1 MKFNLGR
8 AIGGFAK
15 RGMQYND
22 EQRQLTNDAIVK
34 AVGVAA
40 ADTMEQHKARRAA
53 KAKYVSGATKLKGM
67 GLSDAMIEQ
76 AYASEGDSA
85 YEKLAASLQ
94 AEKTAW
100 ATQQQQDGK
109 TDAVWDKNMTQAW
122 LSKQFTGVKGVQG
135 RSIADQSQAF
145 VDYSMPMQSADVGAL
160 SQGIAASSGEITFE
174 SPEAKQ
180 ARIQKQMSG
189 MLGAETGGANV
200 SSAPATFGIEGAT
213 YTPQAS
219 QADIMQQRLNQASVS
234 SAESGATIKEAE
246 AGVIDD
252 MLGQDLKG
260 KKLANQLATQ
270 KFDQLTKTNP
280 ITIQLLEAQVG
291 KEEAQATIAKANAG
305 NADAMAAL
313 DFVIKQAAAQ
323 GADLKNRVLVQQLE
337 QDKEKFQYTIDLLGL
352 QIEGQDLSNKMKTV
366 DASNYEELANL
377 NMTLKELEVEGA
389 NLRNIGQLQN
399 NELHD
404 LNMEKLEKSI
414 ELIDASILEK
424 QSPTTFQAH
433 ILQTQTAIDNLDPA
447 DPEYDAKLAKLH
459 ASQDRT
465 QAQYEMFKRASSGS
479 SDPKFP
485 SLVNAY
491 GKSLEAKLSKAG
503 LGKNLFFPEG
513 GGTPQWSGG
522 EEGRAKFNEIVARHQ
537 AQYYQAIGSYGD
549 GPEALEALG
558 IKAPDPAPLKDKEIF
573 DEFDNLVDVRQV
585 IDDTNLLPN
594 QIYLVPGQGVGIAL
608 PNPNYNPNDPNNR
621 AKFIID
627 DL

>member
-100 ATQQQQDGK
+100 STQQQKDGK
-109 TDAVWDKNMTQAW
+109 DAVWDKNMTQAW
-122 LSKQFTGVKGVQG
+122 LEKQFTGLKDVQG

-234 SAESGATIKEAE
+234 SAESGATIAEAE
-246 AGVIDD
+246 AGSAEQMVA
-252 MLGQDLKG
+252 GKLKQLKIG
-260 KKLANQLATQ
+260 NELSAENLKQIKLENPLKLSILTSQ
-270 KFDQLTKTNP
+270 KGS
-280 ITIQLLEAQVG
+280 A
-291 KEEAQATIAKANAG
+291 AAKAIIDKAKSG
-305 NADAMAAL
+305 NAE
-313 DFVIKQAAAQ
+313 AAAQ
-323 GADLKNRVLVQQLE
+323 LEFAILELQVEAQDLANRTGIQKLA
-337 QDKEKFQYTIDLLGL
+337 QDKEKFGLTMDLLGL
-352 QIEGQDLSNKMKTV
+352 QIEGQDLTNQMKTV
-366 DASNYEELANL
+366 DASNYEENANL
-377 NMTLKELEVEGA
+377 VLTLKQLEVEGA
-389 NLRNIGQLQN
+389 NLRNIAQVN
-399 NELHD
+399 ANSLHD
-404 LNMEKLEKSI
+404 LNLEKLEKSI

-465 QAQYEMFKRASSGS
+465 QAQYQMFKRASSGS
-479 SDPKFP
+479 TDPKFP

-558 IKAPDPAPLKDKEIF
+558 IEAPDPVPTKDVESVLNEAGDTEVVTTI
-573 DEFDNLVDVRQV
+573 DVTQLEQNKV
-585 IDDTNLLPN
+585 
-594 QIYLVPGQGVGIAL
+594 YLVPNQGAMIAVQVGGKL
-608 PNPNYNPNDPNNR
+608 R
-621 AKFIID
+621 LEK
-627 DL
+627 L

>member
-85 YEKLAASLQ
+85 YEKLTASLQ

-100 ATQQQQDGK
+100 STQQQKDGK
-109 TDAVWDKNMTQAW
+109 DAVWDKNMTQAW
-122 LSKQFTGVKGVQG
+122 LEKQFTGLKDVQG

-234 SAESGATIKEAE
+234 SAESGATIAE
-246 AGVIDD
+246 
-252 MLGQDLKG
+252 
-260 KKLANQLATQ
+260 
-270 KFDQLTKTNP
+270 
-280 ITIQLLEAQVG
+280 
-291 KEEAQATIAKANAG
+291 
-305 NADAMAAL
+305 
-313 DFVIKQAAAQ
+313 
-323 GADLKNRVLVQQLE
+323 
-337 QDKEKFQYTIDLLGL
+337 
-352 QIEGQDLSNKMKTV
+352 LS
-366 DASNYEELANL
+366 
-377 NMTLKELEVEGA
+377 
-389 NLRNIGQLQN
+389 
-399 NELHD
+399 
-404 LNMEKLEKSI
+404 
-414 ELIDASILEK
+414 LI
-424 QSPTTFQAH
+424 H
-433 ILQTQTAIDNLDPA
+433 I
-447 DPEYDAKLAKLH
+447 
-459 ASQDRT
+459 
-465 QAQYEMFKRASSGS
+465 
-479 SDPKFP
+479 
-485 SLVNAY
+485 
-491 GKSLEAKLSKAG
+491 
-503 LGKNLFFPEG
+503 
-513 GGTPQWSGG
+513 
-522 EEGRAKFNEIVARHQ
+522 
-537 AQYYQAIGSYGD
+537 
-549 GPEALEALG
+549 
-558 IKAPDPAPLKDKEIF
+558 
-573 DEFDNLVDVRQV
+573 
-585 IDDTNLLPN
+585 
-594 QIYLVPGQGVGIAL
+594 
-608 PNPNYNPNDPNNR
+608 
-621 AKFIID
+621 
-627 DL
+627 

>member
-53 KAKYVSGATKLKGM
+53 KAKYVTGATKLKGM

-76 AYASEGDSA
+76 AYLTDGDSA
-85 YEKLAASLQ
+85 YEKLAANLQ

-100 ATQQQQDGK
+100 STQQQKDGK
-109 TDAVWDKNMTQAW
+109 ADAVWDKNMTQAW
-122 LSKQFTGVKGVQG
+122 LAKQFTGLEGKQG

-145 VDYSMPMQSADVGAL
+145 VDYTMPMQSADVGAL
-160 SQGIAASSGEITFE
+160 SQGIAASSGEITLE

-180 ARIQKQMSG
+180 ARIEKQMSG

-200 SSAPATFGIEGAT
+200 SSAPASFGIEGAT

-219 QADIMQQRLNQASVS
+219 AADIMQQRLNQASVS
-234 SAESGATIKEAE
+234 SAESGATIAEAE
-246 AGVIDD
+246 AGSAEEMV
-252 MLGQDLKG
+252 KG
-260 KKLANQLATQ
+260 KLKQLKIGNDLSAENLAQIKKENPLKLSILTSQ
-270 KFDQLTKTNP
+270 KGS
-280 ITIQLLEAQVG
+280 A
-291 KEEAQATIAKANAG
+291 AAKAIIDKAKSG
-305 NADAMAAL
+305 NAE
-313 DFVIKQAAAQ
+313 AAAQ
-323 GADLKNRVLVQQLE
+323 LEFAILELQVEAQDLANRTGIQKLA
-337 QDKEKFQYTIDLLGL
+337 QDKEKFGLTMDLLGL
-352 QIEGQDLSNKMKTV
+352 QIENQDLTNQMKTV
-366 DASNYEELANL
+366 DASNYEENANL
-377 NMTLKELEVEGA
+377 VLTLKQLEVEGA

-399 NELHD
+399 NQLHE

-465 QAQYEMFKRASSGS
+465 QAQYEMFKRAASGS
-479 SDPKFP
+479 KDPKFP

-491 GKSLEAKLSKAG
+491 GKSLEAKLSKG
-503 LGKNLFFPEG
+503 GFGDKLFFPEG
-513 GGTPQWSGG
+513 GGTPQWRGG
-522 EEGRAKFNEIVARHQ
+522 SQGRAKFDEIVARHQ
-537 AQYYQAIGSYGD
+537 AQYYNSIGSYAD

-558 IKAPDPAPLKDKEIF
+558 IQAPDPVPTKEVEVM
-573 DEFDNLVDVRQV
+573 DEFGGLEDVQQV
-585 IDDTNLLPN
+585 IDDSQLVLN
-594 QIYLVPGQGVGIAL
+594 QVYLVPGRGAMIAVNKNGQL
-608 PNPNYNPNDPNNR
+608 EL
-621 AKFIID
+621 D